1 MAFVPGEIPMQAVF
15 LGTEA
20 FPAAEQLKSRL
31 AALGMSFGAD
41 SNAFT
46 DFRQTVYT
54 LNCCLDPGGAAAAA
68 AADEVCAAQVHSRSF
83 GATSPGARV
92 N

>member
-1 MAFVPGEIPMQAVF
+1 MSQAVF

-20 FPAAEQLKSRL
+20 FPSAEHLKTRL

-54 LNCCLDPGGAAAAA
+54 LNCCLDPAAGAM
-68 AADEVCAAQVHSRSF
+68 DEVKRTPRAATPASTLSSRVQN
-83 GATSPGARV
+83 A
-92 N
+92 